1 MFEASDVALLKKIK
15 KRTLLDLA
23 LLLPSS
29 YSDTNL
35 SKEIREGKTLTTEA
49 KVVSSRFIGGKLYID
64 FELPL
69 FNTNAT
75 GVFFRVTPYH
85 QKLFTLGSFHII
97 SGKVSYFRSKLQ
109 ISQPKSLKNYGK
121 VEPKYKT
128 ELKSSEIKRLISKY
142 ITKENLFKSGLEEA
156 EVDTVLALHFPKSL
170 DDILENG
177 ALKKEH
183 IYNLKKIECYNH
195 MMKLRKKKSSKPPLQ
210 ALQRD
215 ITPFLESLPFKLT
228 NDQLKAIKDIQNDLA
243 NQTKAAKRLIVG
255 DVGSGKTMVILASAF
270 IAAKNRAILMAP
282 TSLLANQLFEEAQ
295 KYLSSFLKI
304 ALLTQKNQIN
314 DYKEADFIIGTHA
327 LLYKEDLGK
336 VSLVMV
342 DEQHRFGT
350 KQRAM
355 LEAMFKQNQKSPHY
369 LQFSATPIP
378 RTQAMIESNAID
390 ISTIKQLPFK
400 KEIET
405 KIINRSNF
413 KELLETIKAKIAKNE
428 QSLIIYPLV
437 EPSDEVPYMALSEAL
452 SFWEKNFDGVY
463 HTHGKDKNKDEV
475 LLEFREKGNILLA
488 TTVVEVGISLPRL
501 TNIVIVGAE
510 RFGLATLHQ
519 LRGRV
524 GRYGIKSDCYLFT
537 NASTPP
543 KRLVEFV
550 NTLDGFE
557 IARLDLKYRDSG
569 DLLDGTIQSGKAF
582 RWLDLSEDEEVVQ
595 EIKKRIEY
603 FTLKQ

>member
-1 MFEASDVALLKKIK
+1 MFDSSDIALLKKIK

-23 LLLPSS
+23 LTLPSS
-29 YSDTNL
+29 YSDSSL
-35 SKEIREGKTLTTEA
+35 SKEINEGKTLTTHA
-49 KVVSSRFIGGKLYID
+49 KVINSRFVNGKLYIEFD
-64 FELPL
+64 LSE
-69 FNTNAT
+69 FNTKAT
-75 GVFFRVTPYH
+75 GVFYRVSPYH
-85 QKLFTLGSFHII
+85 QKIFAIGSSHVI
-97 SGKVSYFRSKLQ
+97 SGRVNYFRGELQ
-109 ISQPKSLKNYGK
+109 ISQPKSLKNYGV
-121 VEPKYKT
+121 VETKYKT
-128 ELKSSEIKRLISKY
+128 PLKPSEIKSLITKY
-142 ITKENLFKSGLEEA
+142 ITKENLLQTGLEEA
-156 EVDTVLALHFPKSL
+156 EVDTLLTLHFPKTL
-170 DDILENG
+170 DDVMENG
-177 ALKKEH
+177 ELKKEH
-183 IYNLKKIECYNH
+183 KEHLKAIECYNH
-195 MMKLRKKKSSKPPLQ
+195 MMKLRKKRFLKPALK
-210 ALQRD
+210 ALQKD
-215 ITPFLESLPFKLT
+215 ISEFLNALSFTLT
-228 NDQLKAIKDIQNDLA
+228 NDQLKAIKDIQSDLA
-243 NQTKAAKRLIVG
+243 NKTKAAKRLIVG

-270 IAAKNRAILMAP
+270 IAAENRAILMAP

-295 KYLSSFLKI
+295 KYLGKFLKI
-304 ALLTQKNQIN
+304 ALLTQKSQIN

-327 LLYKEDLGK
+327 LLYKEDLGE
-336 VSLVMV
+336 VALVMV

-350 KQRAM
+350 NQRAM
-355 LEAMFKQNQKSPHY
+355 LEAMFKKEEKSPHY

-413 KELLETIKAKIAKNE
+413 KELLSTIKEKIAKNE
-428 QSLIIYPLV
+428 QTLIIYPLV

-452 SFWEKNFDGVY
+452 SFWEKNFEGVY

-543 KRLVEFV
+543 KRLIEFAK
-550 NTLDGFE
+550 TLDGFE

-582 RWLDLSEDEEVVQ
+582 KWLDLSEDEAIVEKV
-595 EIKKRIEY
+595 KKRIEK
-603 FTLKQ
+603 FE

>member
-23 LLLPSS
+23 LTLPSS

-35 SKEIREGKTLTTEA
+35 SKEIAEGKTLTTEA
-49 KVVSSRFIGGKLYID
+49 KVLNSRFVGGKLYID

-69 FNTNAT
+69 FGSRAT

-85 QKLFTLGSFHII
+85 QKLFSIGSSHII
-97 SGKVSYFRSKLQ
+97 SGRVNYFRGELQ
-109 ISQPKSLKNYGK
+109 LSQPKSLKNYGT

-128 ELKSSEIKRLISKY
+128 ELKPTQIKALISKY
-142 ITKENLFKSGLEEA
+142 ITKENLLQTGLEEA
-156 EVDTVLALHFPKSL
+156 EVDTLLSLHFPKSL

-177 ALKKEH
+177 ELKKKHKEH
-183 IYNLKKIECYNH
+183 LKAIECYNH
-195 MMKLRKKKSSKPPLQ
+195 MMKLRKKKVSKEALQ

-215 ITPFLESLPFKLT
+215 ITPFLESLPFELT
-228 NDQLKAIKDIQNDLA
+228 SDQLKAIKDIQNDLA
-243 NQTKAAKRLIVG
+243 NKTKAAKRLIVG

-270 IAAKNRAILMAP
+270 IAAKKRAILMAP

-295 KYLSSFLKI
+295 KYLSKFLKI
-304 ALLTQKNQIN
+304 ALVTQKNQIN

-327 LLYKEDLGK
+327 LLYKEDLGE
-336 VSLVMV
+336 VALVMV

-350 KQRAM
+350 NQRAM
-355 LEAMFKQNQKSPHY
+355 LEAMFKKEEKSPHY

-413 KELLETIKAKIAKNE
+413 KELLSTIKEKIAKNE
-428 QSLIIYPLV
+428 QTLIIYPLV

-452 SFWEKNFDGVY
+452 SFWEKNFEGVY

-537 NASTPP
+537 NANTPP
-543 KRLVEFV
+543 KRLVEFTK
-550 NTLDGFE
+550 TLDGFE

-582 RWLDLSEDEEVVQ
+582 RWLDLSEDEAIVEKV
-595 EIKKRIEY
+595 KKRIDK
-603 FTLKQ
+603 F

>member
-1 MFEASDVALLKKIK
+1 MFEASDIALLKKIK

-23 LLLPSS
+23 LTLPSS

-35 SKEIREGKTLTTEA
+35 SQEIIEGKTLTTEA
-49 KVVSSRFIGGKLYID
+49 KVVSSHFIGGKLYIE
-64 FELPL
+64 FELL
-69 FNTNAT
+69 CFATKAT

-85 QKLFTLGSFHII
+85 QKLFSIGSSHII
-97 SGKVSYFRSKLQ
+97 SGRVNYFRGQLQ
-109 ISQPKSLKNYGK
+109 LSQPKSLKNYGK

-128 ELKSSEIKRLISKY
+128 ELKPSEIKALISKY
-142 ITKENLFKSGLEEA
+142 ITKENLLQTGLEKA
-156 EVDTVLALHFPKSL
+156 EVDTLLSLHFPKSL
-170 DDILENG
+170 DEIIENG
-177 ALKKEH
+177 ELKPRH
-183 IYNLKKIECYNH
+183 ITNLKKVECYNH
-195 MMKLRKKKSSKPPLQ
+195 IMKLRKKKTTKEAIY

-215 ITPFLESLPFKLT
+215 ITPFLDSLPFTLT
-228 NDQLKAIKDIQNDLA
+228 SDQLKAIKDIQNDLA
-243 NQTKAAKRLIVG
+243 NKTKAAKRLIVG

-270 IAAKNRAILMAP
+270 IAAKKRAILMAP

-295 KYLSSFLKI
+295 KYLSEFLNI

-314 DYKEADFIIGTHA
+314 DYKKADFIIGTHA
-327 LLYKEDLGK
+327 LLYKEDLGE

-350 KQRAM
+350 NQRAM
-355 LEAMFKQNQKSPHY
+355 LEAMFKKNKKSPHY

-378 RTQAMIESNAID
+378 RTQAMIESSAID

-405 KIINRSNF
+405 KIINRANF
-413 KELLETIKAKIAKNE
+413 KELLEVIKTKIAKNE

-437 EPSDEVPYMALSEAL
+437 EPSDEVPYMSLSEAL
-452 SFWEKNFDGVY
+452 SFWEKNFDKVY

-524 GRYGIKSDCYLFT
+524 GRYGLKSDCYLFT

-543 KRLVEFV
+543 KRLVEFA

-582 RWLDLSEDEEVVQ
+582 RWLDLSEDEVIVK
-595 EIKKRIEY
+595 EIKQRVEA
-603 FTLKQ
+603 FAL